1 MYSLGSLTGP
11 IITGAAMDAWDVRAF
26 PIVAAVVALLYAVL
40 VMLRLFARG
49 PVGEDGTPP

>member
-26 PIVAAVVALLYAVL
+26 PIVAAVVGLLYAFL
-40 VMLRLFARG
+40 VMLRLFVRG
-49 PVGEDGTPP
+49 QDGEEGTPP